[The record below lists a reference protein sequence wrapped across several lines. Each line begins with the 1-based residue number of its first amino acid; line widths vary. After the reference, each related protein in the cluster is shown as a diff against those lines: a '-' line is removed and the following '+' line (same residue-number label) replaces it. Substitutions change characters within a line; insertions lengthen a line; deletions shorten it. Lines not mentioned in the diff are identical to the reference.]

1 VRIGIRLPP
10 CDRLDRLAEQA
21 LLAEQLGFDSIWCPD
36 SQLLWREPFAALSVA
51 ALKTSTIG
59 LGVGVT
65 NAVTRHPSLV
75 AASARTVSEL
85 APNRFVLG
93 IGSGDSSVLPV
104 GLRRPS
110 LATLRERIQVIRR
123 LLNGYPCEFEGN
135 VVQLHGQPSPCPI
148 YMAASGP
155 RALELAGE
163 VGDGVILLS
172 GVSEQ
177 HLRAALTRVR
187 GGRERAGRQTGE
199 FDVVAA
205 TDCRVT
211 DDVERDARELKP
223 ICLGI
228 WQNGGASSLGMA
240 GIELG
245 SPPRLDV
252 YPDLIHAEDWEAA
265 VTASSKWVSDEDAV
279 KFAEAFCLYGS
290 PEAIAR
296 KVRAAG
302 EAGARAVFLQHAG
315 SYTFPTQMMRDFAAG
330 VLPRLAYTVR

>member
-1 VRIGIRLPP
+1 MRIGVRLPP
-10 CDRLDRLAEQA
+10 FDRLDRIAEEA
-21 LLAEQLGFDSIWCPD
+21 LLAERLGFDSVWCPD
-36 SQLLWREPFAALSVA
+36 SQLLWRDPFAALSVA
-51 ALKTSTIG
+51 ALRTSRIG
-59 LGVGVT
+59 LGVAVT
-65 NAVTRHPSLV
+65 NTVARHPSVV

-93 IGSGDSSVLPV
+93 IGSGDSSVFPV

-110 LATLRERIQVIRR
+110 LATLRERIEIIRR
-123 LLNGYPCEFEGN
+123 LLDGDRCEFEGN
-135 VVQLHGQPSPCPI
+135 VVQLHGQPHPCPI

-177 HLRAALTRVR
+177 HLRAALARVDH
-187 GGRERAGRQTGE
+187 GRERAGRHTGA

-205 TDCRVT
+205 TYCRVT

-223 ICLGI
+223 ICLTI
-228 WQNGGASSLGMA
+228 WQNGGAASLGMA
-240 GIELG
+240 GIDLG

-252 YPDLIHAEDWEAA
+252 YPDLIHAEDWDAA
-265 VTASSKWVSDEDAV
+265 VTACSAWVSDEDAV

-290 PEAIAR
+290 SETIAR
-296 KVRAAG
+296 KVQVAG
-302 EAGARAVFLQHAG
+302 AAGARAVFLQHAG
-315 SYTFPTQMMRDFAAG
+315 SYTFPTQMMRDFAEG
-330 VLPRLAYTVR
+330 VLPRLDRA